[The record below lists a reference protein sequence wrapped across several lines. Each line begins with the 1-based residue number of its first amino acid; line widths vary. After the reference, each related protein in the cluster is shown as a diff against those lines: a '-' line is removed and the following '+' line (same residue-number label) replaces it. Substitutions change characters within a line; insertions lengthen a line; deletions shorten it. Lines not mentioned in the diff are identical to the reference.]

1 MRRLIA
7 FFLIAA
13 ALALPAC
20 TPSDDFSAGRPLTR
34 DELASLSAELCT
46 GAREPETVG
55 GFSTQVVVYWT
66 EGGSVYHLSK
76 ECYHLKRAAS
86 VESGS
91 VSRAWALGKERACSV
106 CGDAHA
112 PS

>member
-1 MRRLIA
+1 MRRLMAVLMILTVLA
-7 FFLIAA
+7 F
-13 ALALPAC
+13 PAC
-20 TPSDDFSAGRPLTR
+20 TPSDDFTAGKPLTR
-34 DELASLSAELCT
+34 DELTSLSDELFT
-46 GAREPETVG
+46 EAREPETVG

-76 ECYHLKRAAS
+76 DCYHLKRAAS

-106 CGDAHA
+106 CGDTHT

>member
-7 FFLIAA
+7 VLMILAV
-13 ALALPAC
+13 LALPAC
-20 TPSDDFSAGRPLTR
+20 TQSDDFSAGKPLTR
-34 DELASLSAELCT
+34 DELTSLSAELCT
-46 GAREPETVG
+46 EAWEPETVG

-76 ECYHLKRAAS
+76 DCYHLKRAGA

-91 VSRAWALGKERACSV
+91 VSHAWELGKERVCSV
-106 CGDAHA
+106 CGKN
-112 PS
+112 